1 MQEQGIYKATDRYK
15 ELYSPVPFTNNL
27 LIWLATL
34 SFSVFIASTLFPFA
48 WRWGK
53 MLAELTPLQWTAF
66 ILGGIFILAFI
77 IASLWSLVSV
87 LILVI
92 RGFRGVKIRPD
103 SEKIDDNI
111 REAMK
116 ARAIHDLGKELG
128 LAIKRNNELI
138 ARNNELIAK
147 YVEVI
152 DSKQEE
158 ESQERK
164 GKSNNANK

>member
-1 MQEQGIYKATDRYK
+1 
-15 ELYSPVPFTNNL
+15 
-27 LIWLATL
+27 
-34 SFSVFIASTLFPFA
+34 
-48 WRWGK
+48 